1 MSGGKNSI
9 KYSVFSYSF
18 RFGFQPLFLEQIC
31 FILSFLYSDY
41 LQLLQTY
48 LVIAK
53 RNMIRNI
60 KGQFSLVAPE
70 SAVSVVGVVAGVIV
84 GTSVEVKRL
93 VVTGVSDVG
102 VVVGVIVGTSVEVK
116 GLVVTGVTVVEVVG
130 SFVGSFVGLV
140 VGFVVEI

>member
-1 MSGGKNSI
+1 MSGRSWTSKVFNLVISYI
-9 KYSVFSYSF
+9 NFSYSF
-18 RFGFQPLFLEQIC
+18 RFLEQIC

-41 LQLLQTY
+41 LQLLQKY

-53 RNMIRNI
+53 KNMIRNI

-116 GLVVTGVTVVEVVG
+116 GLVVTGVSVVEV
-130 SFVGSFVGLV
+130 VGSFVGLV

>member
-1 MSGGKNSI
+1 MSSEKNSI
-9 KYSVFSYSF
+9 EYSVFSYSF
-18 RFGFQPLFLEQIC
+18 RFGFKLLFLEQIC

-41 LQLLQTY
+41 LQLLQKY

-53 RNMIRNI
+53 KNMIRNI

-84 GTSVEVKRL
+84 GSSVEVIGL
-93 VVTGVSDVG
+93 VVTGVSVVG

-116 GLVVTGVTVVEVVG
+116 GLVVTGVSVVEV
-130 SFVGSFVGLV
+130 VGSFVGLV